1 MLRTLCLVLVG
12 LGASVVIAQ
21 PAEVNRVLKSFDF
34 EERRLGNAEDLPMNW
49 NKVEGAGLPHYVN
62 GRLTTDRARSG
73 KYSFRFDLNGG
84 SLIYRYDAGRIKVQ
98 TGSHYR
104 VEGHVQTTALP
115 NARARMTAYMVDI
128 DGAQI
133 PATVRHS
140 ELYGARREDEGW

>member
-21 PAEVNRVLKSFDF
+21 PAEVNRVLKTFDF

-62 GRLTTDRARSG
+62 GRLTTDKARSG

-84 SLIYRYDAGRIKVQ
+84 SLVYRYDAGRIKVQ

-104 VEGHVQTTALP
+104 VECQVQTTPLP
-115 NARARMTAYMVDI
+115 RARARMTAYLVDA
-128 DGAQI
+128 DGGQVAGS
-133 PATVRHS
+133 VRHS
-140 ELYGARREDEGW
+140 DLYGAHGADE